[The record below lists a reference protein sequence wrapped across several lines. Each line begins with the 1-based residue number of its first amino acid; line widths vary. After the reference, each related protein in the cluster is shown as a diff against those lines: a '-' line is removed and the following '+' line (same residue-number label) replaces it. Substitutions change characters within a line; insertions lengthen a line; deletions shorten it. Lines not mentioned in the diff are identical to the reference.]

1 MSNSNPFNFKE
12 DPDDYAYEKYE
23 APSSSGSNLSNKIPL
38 TSDVGF
44 AFSIDHLHD
53 LFTVE
58 KVEMKP
64 TEKVGATTVFD
75 KVGASY
81 AADQPAESL
90 GASKIKNTTEVSKMT
105 DESLCLIKTADFM
118 CESGDAHVHS
128 SSDKKIEIS
137 AEDLKSK
144 AFSEKLSSL
153 TVIYFNLC

>member
-64 TEKVGATTVFD
+64 TENVGATVFD
-75 KVGASY
+75 KVGTSY
-81 AADQPAESL
+81 AADEPAESL
-90 GASKIKNTTEVSKMT
+90 GASKMT
-105 DESLCLIKTADFM
+105 DESLYLIKTAEFM
-118 CESGDAHVHS
+118 RESEDAHVHS
-128 SSDKKIEIS
+128 SSGKKIEIS

-144 AFSEKLSSL
+144 AFSEMCPKRKD
-153 TVIYFNLC
+153 